1 MSDPGAV
8 YAAGAVCWRLI
19 DGRMHVLLI
28 HRTVHGD
35 ITIPKGKVDPGE
47 TLPVTAVRE
56 IEEET
61 GLAIALGV
69 PLGVSEYPMPNGK
82 AKIVHYWAA
91 EVLPEHILK
100 STFVPNGEV
109 AALEWVTIKKAR
121 TYLSYAP
128 DVEII
133 DAFARLV
140 AQGITSTFAIIA
152 LRHAKATAP
161 HDWSG
166 PDATR
171 PLSERGVTQAAALVP
186 TVSAWHPQRIFT
198 STATRCVTTVAPLSA
213 ATGVPFKRTDLISQD
228 AWEQGTSDVR
238 HNVGKRIR
246 ARKTAVLC
254 SHGPVLPDILR
265 EIALATGSPMTQQ
278 LSNAAALA
286 PSGFTV
292 VHLSS
297 DNPSAGI
304 LAIETHPPRS

>member
-1 MSDPGAV
+1 MSDSAPV
-8 YAAGAVCWRLI
+8 YAAGAVCWRLV
-19 DGRMHVLLI
+19 DGKMHVLLI

-61 GLAIALGV
+61 GLAIALGI
-69 PLGVSEYPMPNGK
+69 PLGISEYPMPNGK
-82 AKIVHYWAA
+82 TKIVHYWAA
-91 EVLPEHILK
+91 EVLPEHIQR

-133 DAFARLV
+133 DAFAARV
-140 AQGITSTFAIIA
+140 AQGITRTFAIIA

-161 HDWSG
+161 QDWSG

-171 PLSERGVTQAAALVP
+171 PLSDRGVTQAAALVP
-186 TVSAWHPQRIFT
+186 TVSAWQPLRIVA

-213 ATGVPFKRTDLISQD
+213 ATGIPAKRTELISQD
-228 AWEQGTSDVR
+228 AWEDGAADVR
-238 HNVGKRIR
+238 HVVGKRIR

-265 EIALATGSPMTQQ
+265 EIALATGSPVTHR

-286 PSGFTV
+286 PSGFSV

-304 LAIETHPPRS
+304 LAIENHPPRL

>member
-1 MSDPGAV
+1 MSDSAPV

-19 DGRMHVLLI
+19 DGKMHVLLI

-61 GLAIALGV
+61 GLAIALGL
-69 PLGVSEYPMPNGK
+69 PLGVSEYAMPGGK
-82 AKIVHYWAA
+82 TKIVHYWAA
-91 EVLPEHILK
+91 EVLPEHIQR

-128 DVEII
+128 DVEIL

-140 AQGITSTFAIIA
+140 TQGITSTFAIIA
-152 LRHAKATAP
+152 LRHAKATPP
-161 HDWSG
+161 HDWDG

-171 PLSERGVTQAAALVP
+171 PLSDRGVAQAAALAG
-186 TVSAWHPQRIFT
+186 TVSAWHPLRIFA

-213 ATGVPFKRTDLISQD
+213 ATGVPVKRTTLISQD
-228 AWEQGTSDVR
+228 AWEEGTADVR
-238 HNVGKRIR
+238 RIVGKRVR

-265 EIALATGSPMTQQ
+265 EIALATGSPVTPQVA
-278 LSNAAALA
+278 NAAALA
-286 PSGFTV
+286 PSGFAV

-304 LAIETHPPRS
+304 LAIENHAPRG